1 MKESQKAKIRKRN
14 MRLFPISKSLGWDY
28 LFFYTTNFLFLTQ
41 VKNISAASVV
51 LIDSFY
57 ALFGIIMQIPAAFI
71 VEYLGRKK
79 SIVLANILNCLYML
93 VVMTSV
99 NLFNL
104 IIAEMLSSLAFGIK
118 ESAEPALLNESIPS
132 SKNKSNIFSR
142 INEKGIANWYILN
155 AITTVLAGFFYDINP
170 YIPISLALMV
180 TVLVTIISTGFIEP
194 TEQKKSKNVEQFNQI
209 ADIKDSF
216 KFIFKSERLKSLILC
231 SALSTGIMSILAS
244 YEVSLLEELNIEAK
258 YLCTIF
264 AIIGII
270 SGVITKKQEA
280 FHEKYKNK
288 SLQTLLIILGVSILL
303 AGITGIISETYKLAV
318 ILIVVF
324 FTIGNCTRAIF
335 YPLIEKYLRNFANEE
350 IDTKIFVARNF
361 LGSILSAVI
370 GLIGSFLLERM
381 STAYSMTIIGIM
393 ALVITIMLSKYMKQ
407 RVRFKS

>member
-1 MKESQKAKIRKRN
+1 MKESQKAKIRKKN

-194 TEQKKSKNVEQFNQI
+194 TEKKKSKNIEQFNQI

-270 SGVITKKQEA
+270 SGLITKKQEA

-318 ILIVVF
+318 ILIVIF

-393 ALVITIMLSKYMKQ
+393 ALIITVMLSKYMKQ

>member
-258 YLCTIF
+258 YLCTIL